1 MRFSTAALTHVSF
14 CSGELGEVGPPA
26 ISPSTF
32 GVSTGLVDHS
42 LPQLHVMETGEAGPP
57 GKMTSSM
64 LPEGADSSMTT
75 VQGFAG
81 APGGTDHIKTH
92 TALNV
97 GLLCFMILVFLFTAS
112 PVKSKDSLKTSIP
125 LTPGE

>member
-1 MRFSTAALTHVSF
+1 MRFSTAALIRVTLF

-32 GVSTGLVDHS
+32 GVSGLVDHS

-64 LPEGADSSMTT
+64 LPEGADSSTMT

-81 APGGTDHIKTH
+81 APGGTGHIKTH
-92 TALNV
+92 T
-97 GLLCFMILVFLFTAS
+97 LL
-112 PVKSKDSLKTSIP
+112 
-125 LTPGE
+125 